1 MGKQKKEVILKKN
14 SVNMKNGRKIN
25 IFFLFHFFE
34 KRKESSLKK
43 ENSGRGQE
51 RKKEIELNGKIKKC

>member
-1 MGKQKKEVILKKN
+1 MGKQKKEVILKKQCKYEKWE
-14 SVNMKNGRKIN
+14 KNKHF
-25 IFFLFHFFE
+25 FFLFYFFE